1 MERNTRDEKGCQ
13 WGIGKER
20 GRGKERERKEM
31 RINGKG
37 EGVKRGMG
45 TRGEIRREMLGRAE
59 GGTIRTV

>member
-1 MERNTRDEKGCQ
+1 MERNKRDEKGCQ

-45 TRGEIRREMLGRAE
+45 TRGR
-59 GGTIRTV
+59 